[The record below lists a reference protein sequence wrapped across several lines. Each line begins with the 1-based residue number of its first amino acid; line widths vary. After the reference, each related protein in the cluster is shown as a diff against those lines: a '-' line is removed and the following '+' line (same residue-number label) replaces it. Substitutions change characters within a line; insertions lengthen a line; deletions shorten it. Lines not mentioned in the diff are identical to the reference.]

1 MYQYFWKRV
10 VDFLVALIS
19 LIILIIPMVI
29 VAVLIKLD
37 SKGPVFFKQERYGLN
52 SKPFMMYKF
61 RSMEAGAPIK
71 ANHDFDDIQSHI
83 TKFGMFIRKTSV
95 DELPQLWNVLK
106 GDMSVI
112 GPRALAST
120 DQLVLDLRKQ
130 NGADQVRPGITGLAQ
145 VNGRNNLSDRDK
157 AAYDAKYA
165 SHLTMRLDILLIVET
180 LVSVIKR
187 EGVFKETISKND
199 ERDIVKHD

>member
-83 TKFGMFIRKTSV
+83 TKFGMFIRKTSI

-145 VNGRNNLSDRDK
+145 VNGRNNITDSEK
-157 AAYDAKYA
+157 ASYDSLYVK
-165 SHLTMRLDILLIVET
+165 SLNSVIDLQIITST
-180 LVSVIKR
+180 FVSVIKK
-187 EGVFKETISKND
+187 EGIFKD
-199 ERDIVKHD
+199 E

>member
-1 MYQYFWKRV
+1 MYQHFWKRV
-10 VDFLVALIS
+10 VDFLAALIS
-19 LIILIIPMVI
+19 LIILIIPMAI
-29 VAVLIKLD
+29 VAVMIKLD

-61 RSMEAGAPIK
+61 RSMEANAPIK

-83 TKFGMFIRKTSV
+83 TKFGMFIRKTSI

-106 GDMSVI
+106 GDMSII

-130 NGADQVRPGITGLAQ
+130 NGADHVRPGITGWAQ
-145 VNGRNNLSDRDK
+145 VNGRNMVSDEEK
-157 AAYDAKYA
+157 AYYDQSYA
-165 SHLTMRLDILLIVET
+165 RQICLKFDIKIYILTI
-180 LVSVIKR
+180 VSVLKR
-187 EGVFKETISKND
+187 EGIFK
-199 ERDIVKHD
+199 

>member
-10 VDFLVALIS
+10 VDFLAALIS
-19 LIILIIPMVI
+19 LLILIIPMVI
-29 VAVLIKLD
+29 VSVLIKLD
-37 SKGPVFFKQERYGLN
+37 SKGPVFFRQERYGLN

-83 TKFGMFIRKTSV
+83 TKFGMFIRKTSI

-130 NGADQVRPGITGLAQ
+130 NGADHVRPGITGWAQ
-145 VNGRNNLSDRDK
+145 VNGRNMISDEEK
-157 AAYDAKYA
+157 AAYDQSYA
-165 SHLTMRLDILLIVET
+165 RKICLKFDIKIFILTIA
-180 LVSVIKR
+180 SVLKR
-187 EGVFKETISKND
+187 EGIFK
-199 ERDIVKHD
+199 